1 MENLSVL
8 SHFLICSI
16 IYIRVDT
23 DIYTLGYNAVP
34 LIYPVA
40 ESVLTSPIGN
50 SFGWHLY
57 PFDTFP
63 LFSLYIYVFF
73 EHFLTL

>member
-16 IYIRVDT
+16 IYIQVDT

-40 ESVLTSPIGN
+40 ESVLTSPIGI
-50 SFGWHLY
+50 SFG
-57 PFDTFP
+57 
-63 LFSLYIYVFF
+63 
-73 EHFLTL
+73 